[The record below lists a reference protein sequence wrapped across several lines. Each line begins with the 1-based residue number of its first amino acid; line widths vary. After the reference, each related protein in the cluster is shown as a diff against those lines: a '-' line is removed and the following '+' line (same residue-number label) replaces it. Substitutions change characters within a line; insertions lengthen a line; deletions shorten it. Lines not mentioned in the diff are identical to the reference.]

1 LTVVTTHY
9 AEVKEWA
16 SGRADVANAATGF
29 DLDEDRPLY
38 RLALGRPGSSHA
50 LRVAERLGLDQSI
63 VAAARARVSPERLR
77 AAELV
82 SEAEAAEREAR
93 EHRDEAAQTARRVS
107 ARETQLEHELERVRA
122 SAERARSDAVAAAD
136 RELAEARAEIAGLR
150 EELRTARRR
159 RREPDRDRALGA
171 ATERAA
177 RAERALRDLSGP
189 LPAAGDL
196 AVGDPVEAPEVG
208 VRGTVVSI
216 RGGEAEVAGAA

>member
-50 LRVAERLGLDQSI
+50 LRVAERLGLDAD
-63 VAAARARVSPERLR
+63 VVGDARARVSPERLR

-93 EHRDEAAQTARRVS
+93 EHRDAAEEAERRAAQ
-107 ARETQLEHELERVRA
+107 REPELERELERVRA
-122 SAERARSDAVAAAD
+122 TAEQARREAIGAAEG
-136 RELAEARAEIAGLR
+136 ELADARAEMQALR
-150 EELRTARRR
+150 EELRVARRR
-159 RREPDRDRALGA
+159 
-171 ATERAA
+171 
-177 RAERALRDLSGP
+177 
-189 LPAAGDL
+189 
-196 AVGDPVEAPEVG
+196 
-208 VRGTVVSI
+208 
-216 RGGEAEVAGAA
+216 